1 MGAAIDDDAATAA
14 RHHCGG
20 IFAGLA
26 LCLITLVGMETGRF
40 GARSFANWRVPRRC
54 LGAQA

>member
-1 MGAAIDDDAATAA
+1 MNDAATAA

-40 GARSFANWRVPRRC
+40 GAKSFANRRVQHC
-54 LGAQA
+54 LRARA